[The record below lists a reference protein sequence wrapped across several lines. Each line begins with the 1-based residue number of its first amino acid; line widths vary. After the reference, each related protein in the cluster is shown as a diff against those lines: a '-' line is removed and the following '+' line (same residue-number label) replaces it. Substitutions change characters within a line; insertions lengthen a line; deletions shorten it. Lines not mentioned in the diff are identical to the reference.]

1 MKDVR
6 KLLTKRDQLFK
17 DQTDV
22 VITHLQPITAGIKE
36 FLESVDPSYA
46 GGAFIWQDI
55 GMYDDDL
62 LMLMGKVLYPV
73 GYELMLDGNLITI
86 DAENQEYFSRALRIG
101 IPISIVNLGEAE
113 PVVEFLAKLH
123 HNHPVLEERIELD
136 SDDIPVVKLKP
147 DESTHLDFDLDALTD
162 AQLASLKLFSGTK

>member
-17 DQTDV
+17 SQTDV
-22 VITHLQPITAGIKE
+22 VVTHLQPITAGIKE
-36 FLESVDPSYA
+36 FLESVDPSYK

-73 GYELMLDGNLITI
+73 GYELMLDGNLVII
-86 DAENQEYFSRALRIG
+86 DEENQEYFNRALRIG

-123 HNHPVLEERIELD
+123 HNHPVLEERMDI
-136 SDDIPVVKLKP
+136 DDGPVVKLKS
-147 DESTHLDFDLDALTD
+147 DESTHLDFDLEALTD
-162 AQLASLKLFSGTK
+162 EQLASLKMFSNTK

>member
-17 DQTDV
+17 TQTDV
-22 VITHLQPITAGIKE
+22 VVTHLQPITSGIKT
-36 FLESVDPSYA
+36 FLESVDPSYQ

-62 LMLMGKVLYPV
+62 LMLMGKVLYPL
-73 GYELMLDGNLITI
+73 GYDLTLDGNLIII
-86 DAENQEYFSRALRIG
+86 DEENQEYFSRALRIG

-123 HNHPVLEERIELD
+123 HNHPVLEEHITLD
-136 SDDIPVVKLKP
+136 DDDIPTVKLKP
-147 DESTHLDFDLDALTD
+147 DYEIARL
-162 AQLASLKLFSGTK
+162 QLCP